1 MFILFSFIV
10 MRMSGA
16 VFFNPILGRSN
27 IPGAVKTAFVF
38 MLSLMMY
45 MGIGGALQH
54 EPQSLLEFGFLLIT
68 ELAFGFV
75 IGFCMELTV
84 LVIRFASSVMDFG
97 MGLSMAQTYDPQY
110 NMQVTVTSG
119 LYYAFFVLLFFAV
132 DGHVK
137 LIEIFYR
144 SSEVIPFGMV
154 KINSELS
161 AAMLG
166 IFSQAIVLGLRFA
179 FPLLAM
185 ELVTEFAVGILM
197 KIIPQINVFVV
208 NFQLKI
214 IVGMMILLLLFTP
227 MADRFYTLLDQMFAW
242 VQELV
247 TIMG

>member
-1 MFILFSFIV
+1 MRLSHLTFIFENCLFGSTLNFLIGLFAVWMLGLFIYLLV
-10 MRMSGA
+10 YPRYQH
-16 VFFNPILGRSN
+16 
-27 IPGAVKTAFVF
+27 
-38 MLSLMMY
+38 LSDVA
-45 MGIGGALQH
+45 GK
-54 EPQSLLEFGFLLIT
+54 
-68 ELAFGFV
+68 
-75 IGFCMELTV
+75 
-84 LVIRFASSVMDFG
+84 
-97 MGLSMAQTYDPQY
+97 
-110 NMQVTVTSG
+110 
-119 LYYAFFVLLFFAV
+119 LLFFFLY
-132 DGHVK
+132 GHVK

-242 VQELV
+242 LQELV